1 MTETD
6 IQNKVR
12 VELSNYGIVVRENTG
27 NFELK
32 DGRRIVCGVKGLSDL
47 LFIGY
52 GYVAFIEMKKPGQK
66 ATEDQERF
74 IEKVRSLGHIAGVA
88 HSVEEA
94 LEIIR
99 INQEPSDLTAEQID
113 SLARKRELLPDNA
126 GLAARNLYHSLVMLY
141 KEYRDGIIDA
151 DSARKEKTNLFAQ
164 YGIAEL
170 HERIWKEQA
179 RRMVE
184 ISKVMVEINKSGCPL
199 CQQVA
204 RLFDGRQH
212 CADVGADKNADD

>member
-32 DGRRIVCGVKGLSDL
+32 DGRRIICGVKGLSDL

-52 GYVAFIEMKKPGQK
+52 GYVAFIEMKIPGK
-66 ATEDQERF
+66 EASEDQIKF

-94 LEIIR
+94 LELIR
-99 INQEPSDLTAEQID
+99 INQEPSDMTAEQID
-113 SLARKRELLPDNA
+113 TFARKRELLPDNA

-141 KEYRDGIIDA
+141 KEYRDGIIDEI
-151 DSARKEKTNLFAQ
+151 SARKEKQLLFSQ
-164 YGIAEL
+164 YGINERNERMWAE
-170 HERIWKEQA
+170 HS

-184 ISKVMVEINKSGCPL
+184 ISKIMVEINKRGCPL

-212 CADVGADKNADD
+212 CADVGADENADG

>member
-113 SLARKRELLPDNA
+113 SLARKRELLPDKA

-141 KEYRDGIIDA
+141 KEFRDDIIDKDTA
-151 DSARKEKTNLFAQ
+151 KKEKACLFAQ
-164 YGIAEL
+164 YNSAARDENM
-170 HERIWKEQA
+170 WKDHA

-184 ISKVMVEINKSGCPL
+184 ISQILMKAEKNGCPY
-199 CQQVA
+199 CREIPKV
-204 RLFDGRQH
+204 FDGRLH
-212 CADVGADKNADD
+212 RKNEGRDENADR